1 MKYKIDFD
9 SVQWSSPMDGVR
21 HKIFPF
27 QDKKLRLVEYSSD
40 MEPHWCDRGHA
51 GYILEGR
58 FQIEF
63 TDGTEVFGAGD
74 GIVIPNGPRHK
85 HKATVLSEVVR
96 AVFIEDA

>member
-1 MKYKIDFD
+1 MNYKIDFD
-9 SVQWSSPMDGVR
+9 SIQWTSPMEGVR

-27 QDKKLRLVEYSSD
+27 QDKKLRLVEYSSV

-63 TDGTEVFGAGD
+63 TDTIQIFNAGD
-74 GIVIPNGPRHK
+74 GIVIPDGPDHK
-85 HKATVLSEVVR
+85 HRATVLSEVVR
-96 AVFIEDA
+96 AVFIEAA